1 MTDIANASVKPY
13 GYRVLIIGAPL
24 AKAIIEFGA
33 EYERTENKGL
43 AAEFTNN
50 KEIAYH
56 ARLTHCLIGLLTE
69 IPECANAT
77 NTINRL
83 EELGDICYYA
93 ALGLHILRL
102 AGLQEQAIILALR
115 NLPLRSLDMGNADFQ
130 EAVITTI
137 DLVVKKGFICGK
149 YTLAEGQLASLNT
162 FMLAIAFVLER
173 LPTSISLEELLEA
186 EQHKVFAHNGLLAPA
201 AGPLLKFAALAE
213 RVG

>member
-1 MTDIANASVKPY
+1 MTDMVKASAEW
-13 GYRVLIIGAPL
+13 GGRRVLIIDAQL
-24 AKAIIEFGA
+24 AKAILALGA
-33 EYERTENKGL
+33 EYELTENKGL
-43 AAEFTNN
+43 AAEFTNS

-77 NTINRL
+77 TTINRM

-162 FMLAIAFVLER
+162 FMQAIAFVLLR

-186 EQHKVFAHNGLLAPA
+186 EQHKVFAHNKLIAPA
-201 AGPLLKFAALAE
+201 ADPLEKFAALAE

>member
-1 MTDIANASVKPY
+1 MTTIASV
-13 GYRVLIIGAPL
+13 GANWNGHRVLIISAPL
-24 AKAIIEFGA
+24 AEAILDIGS
-33 EYERTENKGL
+33 EYALTENKGL
-43 AAEFTNN
+43 ASEFDNS
-50 KEIAYH
+50 EVAYH

-77 NTINRL
+77 TTINRL

-102 AGLQEQAIILALR
+102 TGLQEQAIVLALR
-115 NLPLRSLDMGNADFQ
+115 NLPMRSLNMGHADILD
-130 EAVITTI
+130 AVVTTI

-162 FMLAIAFVLER
+162 LIQAIAFVFMR

-186 EQHKVFAHNGLLAPA
+186 EQHKVFVHNGLLTEA
-201 AGPLLKFAALAE
+201 ADPLEKFAALAE

>member
-1 MTDIANASVKPY
+1 MTDIVKASANWN
-13 GYRVLIIGAPL
+13 GHRVLIIDAQL
-24 AKAIIEFGA
+24 AKAILDLGA
-33 EYERTENKGL
+33 EYEKTENRGL
-43 AAEFTNN
+43 ADEFDT
-50 KEIAYH
+50 KESAYH

-69 IPECANAT
+69 TPEYGNAT
-77 NTINRL
+77 TWINRL

-115 NLPLRSLDMGNADFQ
+115 NLPLRSLDTGNADFQ

-162 FMLAIAFVLER
+162 LMLALAFVLVR

-186 EQHKVFAHNGLLAPA
+186 EQHKVFAHKKLLAPA
-201 AGPLLKFAALAE
+201 AGPLMKFAALAE